1 MGLKDMDIN
10 KDGVTLGDHI
20 DNMKKKMGNLFDGDD
35 SNSNNII
42 DRVGHQMNSSI
53 IDSKI
58 DALIPGDKKTK

>member
-53 IDSKI
+53 IDNKI
-58 DALIPGDKKTK
+58 DTLIPGDKKTK